1 MFDKDTSL
9 IFEAYQVK
17 TLEESKM
24 KDIATA
30 IEMGDDVDDII
41 KDLKLDDT
49 ESVRAYI
56 TKERDDYYEKGERP
70 SAIDTEDMESNE
82 EGEPEEPVDI
92 EKKERERAGQEHA
105 RAVADHYED
114 DPEEEAERC
123 PVTGKLR
130 KKSQDDE
137 DKTGDLSD
145 DELLKKVKGMGTA
158 GDALIKAAE
167 ERLKDGM
174 SLTAHERDALGR
186 DAYGDAEKE
195 IAKESVSYTTKY
207 II

>member
-1 MFDKDTSL
+1 
-9 IFEAYQVK
+9 
-17 TLEESKM
+17 
-24 KDIATA
+24 
-30 IEMGDDVDDII
+30 
-41 KDLKLDDT
+41 
-49 ESVRAYI
+49 
-56 TKERDDYYEKGERP
+56 
-70 SAIDTEDMESNE
+70 MESCSE
-82 EGEPEEPVDI
+82 EDEPEEDAKVI
-92 EKKERERAGQEHA
+92 KKEKERAGLEHA

-114 DPEEEAERC
+114 EEDVHEKLAGAIGGGIVGGLAGG
-123 PVTGKLR
+123 PVGALLGAGAGDQLT
-130 KKSQDDE
+130 DDEE
-137 DKTGDLSD
+137 DKTGDMSD
-145 DELLKKVKGMGTA
+145 EDLLNKVKKMGTA